1 MTNSTL
7 SENSAPNGGG
17 IYNFSGNE
25 VTLDASIVAY
35 SPSGGN
41 CAGDPVIDIGYNIE
55 DTDTCGFGPANGSM
69 PNTDPLLGPLQDN
82 GGPTWT
88 HALLF
93 NSPAIDAGDP
103 VNCPPTDQRGV
114 ARPIDGD
121 SDGAAVCDSGAVE
134 FELIWGA
141 YLPIIAGKD

>member
-1 MTNSTL
+1 
-7 SENSAPNGGG
+7 
-17 IYNFSGNE
+17 
-25 VTLDASIVAY
+25 
-35 SPSGGN
+35 
-41 CAGDPVIDIGYNIE
+41 
-55 DTDTCGFGPANGSM
+55 M

-88 HALLF
+88 HALLY

-103 VNCPPTDQRGV
+103 VNCTPTDQRGV

-121 SDGAAVCDSGAVE
+121 SDGTAVCDIGAVE